1 MNEGLNPNRPDK
13 LSLVVF
19 SKHIDRVH
27 YALVMASATAAIST
41 PVTVFFT
48 MGATLALGKPDENGT
63 YPYQAMPAEGYNN
76 GAEMNEA
83 FAQKNVADFE
93 TLLGAC
99 IELDVKFMVCEMGL
113 QTIGIKRKDLRD
125 DISVE
130 IGGVVTFMNDASNDG
145 SMVFI

>member
-19 SKHIDRVH
+19 SKHIDRIH

-63 YPYQAMPAEGYNN
+63 YPYQTMPAEGYNN

-113 QTIGIKRKDLRD
+113 QTIGIKREDLRD